1 MDNKLKISQ
10 LAYECAQNSANKNKE
25 ALTQNMQD
33 LKTTMATFD
42 LNEQYQIMAR
52 LQNPNNVNGALPAVE
67 YAPVR
72 DCFMQN
78 LADYYSQ
85 QVVFQEEFENQTSA
99 FSLDQLEAL
108 RGALETAQIENFPA
122 NSQLSQ
128 NGINVTS
135 TRFDGYINQIDT
147 QMAKI
152 TDLDTDF
159 SM

>member
-1 MDNKLKISQ
+1 MQTWIYGNKLKIAQ
-10 LAYECAQNSANKNKE
+10 LAYECAQNSTNKNKE

-33 LKTTMATFD
+33 LKATMATFD

-72 DCFMQN
+72 DCFMQI

-85 QVVFQEEFENQTSA
+85 QVVFQEEFENQTST

-108 RGALETAQIENFPA
+108 RGALEIAQIENF
-122 NSQLSQ
+122 QLMLILS
-128 NGINVTS
+128 
-135 TRFDGYINQIDT
+135 RFPSLYKLIT
-147 QMAKI
+147 KI
-152 TDLDTDF
+152 IIL
-159 SM
+159 

>member
-85 QVVFQEEFENQTSA
+85 QVVFQEEFESQTSA

-152 TDLDTDF
+152 ADLNTDF

>member
-1 MDNKLKISQ
+1 M
-10 LAYECAQNSANKNKE
+10 
-25 ALTQNMQD
+25 
-33 LKTTMATFD
+33 
-42 LNEQYQIMAR
+42 
-52 LQNPNNVNGALPAVE
+52 
-67 YAPVR
+67 
-72 DCFMQN
+72 
-78 LADYYSQ
+78 
-85 QVVFQEEFENQTSA
+85 VFQEEFENQTSA

-108 RGALETAQIENFPA
+108 RGALETAQSEGFPA

-152 TDLDTDF
+152 ADLDTDF